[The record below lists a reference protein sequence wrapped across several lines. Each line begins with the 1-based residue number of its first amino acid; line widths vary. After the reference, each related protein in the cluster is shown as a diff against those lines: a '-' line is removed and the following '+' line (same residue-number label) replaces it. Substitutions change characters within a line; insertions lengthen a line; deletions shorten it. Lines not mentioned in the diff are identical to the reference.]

1 MDRTTRIASEM
12 RRVLSEIIRSELKD
26 PRIPLMTSVMD
37 IKLAKDLKLAKVY
50 ISVLGTEAEK
60 TQALQ
65 ALKNSAGFIRRE
77 IGQRMIIR
85 AVPELTFTLDE
96 SIERGAYL
104 SGLIAETRRKDQQK
118 ARDKAQEEEK

>member
-1 MDRTTRIASEM
+1 M

-104 SGLIAETRRKDQQK
+104 SGLIDETRRRDQQK
-118 ARDKAQEEEK
+118 ARDKAQEEET